1 MTRMTRNILYILF
14 LLLAGTTSLFA
25 QTPDTIRYVKESGTY
40 TNNGRSWANAKSD
53 LQGAINDLYEYLQE
67 NNLTSGSIY
76 VAAGTY
82 KPTETTE
89 AEGGGLQ
96 FTAFKIYPGIHLYGG
111 FPAEITDSD
120 IDPADLADPRGIP
133 FVTTPRNVTLNEGEP
148 NEETVTFTDYKYRP
162 YNTYHSLEEG
172 QPAKLQ
178 PWNFK
183 YQTILSGTH
192 LTEPTF
198 TYDQE
203 RGTFTTLF
211 PGNSYHVVWFA
222 TSGFIPT
229 DDPME
234 AKHALPLSAPASIDG
249 CRITGGYAASKTTT
263 ERLHTAYGAGAY
275 LVENATLSRCIIDH
289 CEATMRGGGAYLD
302 GGGLVDRCFIHTCQ
316 ASGVGIMQG
325 YGGGVCI
332 DYDGAVTRSYIVNN
346 SSRIGGGVS
355 ICHAPN
361 DYPWEKLDSIRLA
374 NGGTAR
380 GEINVYSPHATACII
395 TNNTTTAEGG
405 GIYFYDGG
413 VGNHLTIA
421 RNRCV
426 GQDITY
432 YGRRHGRSGGAYIL
446 NGGQIYNSVL
456 WGNKCEAN
464 NDIQFATY
472 TGGSTEDTVNPETGD
487 VTHDG
492 LNPKFY
498 FSAVEKHDITDW
510 AGTGKRNVMSLE
522 SDNTNPGSIDANYPY
537 FIGSDGK
544 GKMMGYA
551 GAGLNITLPMGTV
564 DPAYDATDPTSVPD
578 PAKTGIPRPIYWKPA
593 AISSMAKKGL
603 QVTDALHLTSDWIR
617 HAHTGTDLFNDI
629 YEPMS
634 TFGALVRRDEQFGVA
649 LGVPNQ
655 EKQIYRE
662 KGYTQI
668 DGVATYNGEVGDNSF
683 LPTQLPDD
691 GTEATLPTIFVDPSR
706 NAGAI
711 GIQIGAS
718 GIGTSWDTP
727 VGNIND
733 AIHYFREHLKRSND
747 GGTTF
752 VYDGKSP
759 VWYDSNGD
767 CWYHIPTAFDGA
779 GNPTAYQDYKHVQIL
794 VKAFERG
801 STITASTA
809 GKDAYLGT
817 ELRTS
822 AIRPTSNMRI
832 YGGYYPTSTGTDTEN
847 RNARSYYSIISGNIT
862 NSGYEN
868 NSAHIVA
875 LINVKNVI
883 IDGIKLVEG
892 NANLNED
899 HSYAPI
905 DPVTGQREHITYG
918 GGIIVNNAS
927 VPAEER
933 IDMTGNILR
942 NARIANCSAPDGAAV
957 YVNSSNKKANGKYC
971 AAELSIINTIIR
983 NNTVGDGTHNVLQPG
998 YGDAG
1003 IITARGGLSKIRL
1016 DHCDI
1021 VNNCG
1026 YAMETL
1032 PYIDKPSS
1040 TDPADEGQIRI
1051 YNSVIYANGR
1061 IDRDNRKNIQQPLSY
1076 RSASGS
1082 EDNIK
1087 GNYVFLDWDAPYPAS
1102 APNYFA
1108 TLCRDMSEQ
1117 YQKWAVR
1124 KVGADQLTIIEE
1136 GVSPRYFDTEEA
1148 ANAFIASQGG
1158 SNWSV
1163 PVLLDYPFFEN
1174 PSKNVGHSTEGDKPM
1189 NGGVISY
1196 MPQNK
1201 NPMVN
1206 AAVNSSRDLWDSD
1219 GYKRDY
1225 GGDPDIGAI
1234 EDRTLPKA
1242 GTVLYVTPNGA
1253 GRRDGSSWGNAIQ
1266 GNAIYALAGGVAGS
1280 DALDAQNGARIT
1292 NTDPAIGTLPGN
1304 GVPTTDN
1311 RYSGGFGRVWVTD
1324 WKTGGSTTTTV
1335 TNTWLTET
1343 NVYDDGGRAGQT
1355 ETLNDGT
1362 IPIVETTIQTT
1373 NAGST
1378 APEFTTAG
1386 YYNDP
1391 NFPYGEISGAS
1402 RSFWRAN
1409 PYHNG
1414 SDWNNAASYDL
1425 AGFITACN
1433 TNGWICN
1440 TRAENYVGGLQYAVE
1455 TAAAYNAPG
1464 STLPRQEGVDSIQV
1478 WVGNGT
1484 YNDYKGFVMRDN
1496 TTVMGGFP
1504 VDAYGTPGLDER
1516 QALMSA
1522 KVNIPKSKQAQDYD
1536 PKDYETILQIS
1547 DVDPKQDNDHLN
1559 TDAVKFWDDDYA
1571 LLDRSDTKTTEY
1583 KDRTLIH
1590 HYKLGTAEGT
1600 EATSDYLTYPNFNV
1614 LTNNKFL
1621 PSSSSSE
1628 GGYQYYTFG
1637 SEVSEMDR
1645 WHLKHPIKDNYVVDI
1660 VGDGN
1665 SVNKQRTIYDPE
1677 TNQILRDGGGNEVK
1691 VKGNWIFLG
1700 NGSLTGAEFWQTM
1713 PNVPK
1718 GKYRLYVD
1726 MAGGYRNKFSSQDST
1741 NIFFKI
1747 VASDGTITPVMLK
1760 TIGSSTHNDNSGNNR
1775 NMAYRYALDFEQR
1788 ATGNVTIKIVVED
1801 GVRNT
1806 KAANATYGTDTG
1818 GDPDSIPQSYADNY
1832 GGSNPNRREFWMS
1845 NLHLYPITDGYEEDM
1860 ASLVDQ
1866 VATRQESETVNE
1878 TSTLYTIKNHRT
1890 TLRKRVLTMPDVCV
1904 PTYGAGSVGDPT
1916 ATNRGKYGDDL
1927 SHTDRVV
1934 KASRTSTTRTKESD
1948 PNYVEYTDVIWD
1960 GFTIRHGFISE
1971 EAMAHGGGAGVN
1983 MYEGAS
1989 LRNCVIINNI
1999 TCCERVKGSGIF
2011 CDGSNS
2017 SIEGCFVL
2025 SNTSTHG
2032 KIASDADQKQVFAG
2046 GMFMYEGTCFNS
2058 LFANN
2063 YSHGSAGGVGFC
2075 VGRFFNNTI
2084 AYNDCAL
2091 EEGGHKNGG
2100 AISIATS
2107 SNPNLFIA
2115 NTIIYGN
2122 TGMAIRERYDAS
2134 ININAVNPFINCYVQ
2149 NEVAFTQ
2156 DIYKKNINNYSTS
2169 GNYGIGNTLLDGVA
2183 PSAANTPFAADL
2195 DDEGNY
2201 TGNAATLNDFRLTP
2215 NNDFCIN
2222 TGTEDFAGSL
2232 KDVLKRKRNWSDA
2245 QVESQFIYR
2254 SVAAVELPI
2263 NDVVYADRI
2272 QDCQIDIGAY
2282 EFDGTQEIKPGYELI
2297 AFDPERP
2304 DDRELCAVYYV
2315 NKAGG
2320 GLATGESY
2328 DNAACERKLQHI
2340 LDAAGRLK
2348 YDLNAGTK
2356 VFSTKFVQVTGTVTA
2371 TYEEIYL
2378 DGGVKKVR
2386 VVTVPDQNLA
2396 DVKHVIVKMAEGTY
2410 YPIRST
2416 NQKMVTGAAEEVLPT
2431 RSLMIPHGVEVMGGY
2446 TYHKNEYPFYETYR
2460 DPLNHKTTFS
2470 GQVLDTKTGNYGRA
2484 YHVVT
2489 FTNDIFDSDNL
2500 LYSKAISASSTLS
2513 GENALATLTDRAVI
2527 DGISIED
2534 GMANG
2539 TDTEEK
2545 GGGAAIVTGF
2555 AHVRNCIL
2563 QDNEATFYGGALYM
2577 EPGALV
2583 SGCVMLNNE
2592 AEYGGAVYVKEPESS
2607 ELSGLTDEARDPIYA
2622 RLYNSTIVRNQASV
2636 RGGGVWYE
2644 TNIRAKGVCL
2654 WWNRSNDMNNVAGVF
2669 DTQKLMTEGNYPF
2682 AYSAVQARR
2691 LPGVN
2696 NIELQAD
2703 AIHGV
2708 RWTTN
2713 SIDDMRWRGDKPTY
2727 ESQEN
2732 KDAYYYIDRLSVLVR
2747 SGMPYQLYQSL
2758 RATYPSLEYRDMA
2771 GVARMKE
2778 LYNYNDVAGTIQY
2791 LKTMTMTPEND
2802 LEAKDNSFLEMGAR
2816 VLNYHASPR
2825 YERPFTRLFVSNPQN
2840 VDTEVASRLL
2850 NSADPLYSQQGSSMA
2865 NPFQKLSDA
2874 FDYIVALRTSD
2885 NMATHG
2891 TTFVD
2896 DDAFNAAKSVGPLY
2910 TRSGTEGAY
2919 TYTEADSWVSGTTYF
2934 RKYKHIFCDT
2944 RFEVFIS
2951 GGTYYPYHNTY
2962 GVEGHAR
2969 SSTFVIPEGVTVVGG
2984 IDPKKFYCQ
2993 DGYNFPYLQPMA
3005 GQDILNYAGDE
3016 HPESGTGVVNYQSN
3030 ARTTICDENGVISGL
3045 SDIELKS
3052 ATASEIWEAR
3062 KFADINGNNVY
3073 EPWEFLHL
3081 TTLSGNTPRG
3091 VETTDNVYHVITCFA
3106 DPKYVGELP
3115 KRYANYDASN
3125 SSRICFSNE
3134 LGAERGGT
3142 EDATSEMHRTII
3154 LTGLNITQGN
3164 ARDYDSEAVSNLQQ
3178 YYRGGGLLVDGS
3190 WTNGDGDSGQTD
3202 PDEKGKRNI
3211 PFYIYASQFQNSNAI
3226 QGGAI
3231 FTNGTMNIFSC
3242 SFVQNFA
3249 QGPTKNSSQSADDI
3263 STAQGVVQYNGGGAI
3278 ATNDV
3283 LRCVNTIF
3291 ANNEAMLGD
3300 GVNMMSSSAPGYDKQ
3315 GFGGA
3320 IWGGLNSEVRLMNCD
3335 IVMNKAVSYPS
3346 VFVNPAQIVTGVED
3360 RFCINTIYWGNKT
3373 TGVTNSSFSSCGITD
3388 INDDVF
3394 SYRSQETK
3402 ERELE
3407 LEAKEADG
3415 TITDAE
3421 RTELTALRK
3430 NQPMFFCAYRPGF
3443 GPTPVTTT
3451 DKVTVP
3457 AVPRLGV
3464 AGGEYDPHEVPFLG
3478 ESDIKYFDIFGGNNN
3493 INITFENEGVNGPNF
3508 VLPSTEPGK
3517 NGYNPSANW
3526 MPSRINNLTDNG
3538 WSYMTLTSKTAT
3550 GDIEYK
3556 QLGADNKNQGGTPP
3570 ETPGTIPDNDIF
3582 GGPFPFYAYQQ
3593 SLYYRLTLMPFGNQ
3607 HYMRYKNS
3615 NMTDAATNEEANMLR
3630 ISSNPLTLEEAKA
3643 YIDLGVYE
3651 YQHRNLRINQSS
3663 EVDVLWVSATENLDK
3678 GNDGYTWETPTSNL
3692 QAAIE
3697 TLLKSRNDHAK
3708 QINII
3713 GGEYKPT
3720 AVLGD
3725 NTDRSLSFTIQTYP
3739 YNSGAFTPLTGKDYG
3754 VRSLKFRG
3762 GYDLE
3767 IPEEAGY
3774 DFKKNKVTLSV
3785 EQRTSITQDQ
3795 LNHVVN
3801 ILDAEQYTTNVTLG
3815 GDVKSMS
3822 RGVAIPITFEGITF
3836 NNTLA
3841 DGIKDETN
3849 YKNPGGAAIYYHQQY
3864 QYDEDNHKKSETD
3877 LLKPPAQSREVTST
3891 DPDTGVENVTWI
3903 WDWDQHWQSS
3913 WTTEYREPKLT
3924 LRNCTFTQNGKAVA
3938 DPASA
3943 VLIDEGGGSSLIVNS
3958 VFDRNAGDPIK
3969 AVNTTVLN
3977 CTSGLNGGHIKL
3989 TETTENNVAYHSALY
4004 NNAIW
4009 RDDQNNSTPITEST
4023 PGTQFEVP
4031 TTVYNTSTSTPS
4043 ERMSHNAITGFSHTE
4058 DTQKNYGLSDTN
4070 RDLFLGPNFE
4080 DPENGNFSIKPG
4092 KKLMN
4097 QGVNQT
4103 YARFVWPQPEYA
4115 AATEYEQLMQN
4126 LHPDQSQLI
4135 TRSTT
4140 IRVGNDEKVVTYRIR
4155 KATDDHDAGF
4165 NDRLKNA
4172 LIDRGA
4178 FECTSSGQRVIYVDP
4193 NKTSGTETGRT
4204 WEEAYGNGNLQMAID
4219 AATIFASNGTE
4230 KAYVFVR
4237 GQRNSDTEDV
4247 VTFRDGVD
4255 VYGSIQPSAL
4265 LQAVP
4270 KDPTAEELEY
4280 TESEL
4285 AAFVNRVKAERRS
4298 VAARNVTDNMNYTT
4312 RIKGIASVD
4321 GSYSQG
4327 AVIDGF
4333 IITNEATDAAPAT
4346 TPAVDITVPKVAVR
4360 NSIIT
4365 GNVMGSGQ
4373 PVVNLLG
4380 GSGTDQKSLLYN
4392 TLLYGNKAGT
4402 IVNVGTNGY
4411 VLNCTVVA
4419 DHTGETPIG
4428 GSGASTN
4435 VSNTIAVNESGGMH
4449 PSFAPYRRPNANAY
4463 SLISYLTDHK
4473 PYWYQLHEQS
4483 WDINAGTD
4491 DMATSAVN
4499 GNNTIAKMFPEVVDF
4514 SHDRDLLGNPRRLGG
4529 QVDNGCFETW
4539 RIDDGDAVYA
4549 TNVTN
4554 AKAAS
4559 DLNKYVAEIE
4569 STDPTFDD
4577 TRMLARN
4584 EYWTDNYGGHVYPHT
4599 GSVVYIGE
4607 GSVLSV
4613 DQAETTHTAPLTHPH
4628 AGGTSL
4634 FTSTNPV
4641 RPGYLLVQEGG
4652 SLHGNGNFVQAEYVA
4667 TEHSFTAGEKQ
4678 RLMAFPHD
4686 VRLEATISTSYDS
4699 GTNTLTQTDKS
4710 GTFTPYLYDADARAA
4725 WNYDFRADNSSLW
4738 KDDISPIQTANG
4750 VTQSQNPQVLRTEGW
4765 LLDFGTAGIDANAT
4779 YRFTGF
4785 GIPRSEGATDPY
4797 DPYAY
4802 SEGGHDAKTVT
4813 LTQHDNHPNDGT
4825 AHFTKLENMGWNL
4838 KGSPWLV
4845 SSYAT
4850 GGTNPD
4856 YNMHVPHVFYRSL
4869 GNNYAQNTADAT
4881 YGQFYTEQS
4890 WDGSATLSPGD
4901 GFFTQ
4906 TAAIGESEAVK
4917 FKVPYYGNETKA
4929 PVKEM
4934 LTVCLFN
4941 EDGQGDLVAVEAPE
4955 SADAAASGPLSAPA
4969 MPYQINSDG
4978 IKWMALS
4985 PTVPQL
4991 WLENAGG
4998 TPFSLAAHAPR
5009 EVPIPVGIRAD
5020 GDSELTF
5027 SLRSNQ
5033 GADDFQ
5039 AVWLIDQEAQRVVN
5053 LKEDSY
5059 RFRALGSQVAPGAT
5073 RFFLQLDGQRPAMP
5087 GSTPQQYSVYVRNR
5101 VLHVT
5106 GTNPGDNIRVYRPDG
5121 ALLVTGTADGNH
5133 WQTPL
5138 HIPGVYVVSI
5148 EAEVHKVMAK

>member
-1 MTRMTRNILYILF
+1 MRINRLFRITLYTLF
-14 LLLAGTTSLFA
+14 LLSAGTVSLFA
-25 QTPDTIRYVKESGTY
+25 QATDTIRYVKMSGTY

-67 NNLTSGSIY
+67 NHLSSGSIY

-111 FPAEITDSD
+111 FAADESD
-120 IDPADLADPRGIP
+120 D
-133 FVTTPRNVTLNEGEP
+133 NS
-148 NEETVTFTDYKYRP
+148 RP
-162 YNTYHSLEEG
+162 YNADGSVNETYRPLIHTMESLESG
-172 QPAKLQ
+172 QEAKAQ
-178 PWNFK
+178 PWNFQ
-183 YQTILSGTH
+183 YQTVLSGTH
-192 LTEPTF
+192 YTEPTF
-198 TYDQE
+198 TYDQK
-203 RGTFTTLF
+203 RGTFSTLF
-211 PGNSYHVVWFA
+211 TGNSYHVVWFA
-222 TSGFIPT
+222 TSGFIT
-229 DDPME
+229 TNDPLE
-234 AKHALPLSAPASIDG
+234 AMHALPLSAPASVDG

-275 LVENATLSRCIIDH
+275 LVANATLSRCIIDH

-302 GGGLVDRCFIHTCQ
+302 GGGLVDRCYINTCQ
-316 ASGVGIMQG
+316 SSGVGIMQG

-361 DYPWEKLDSIRLA
+361 DYPWQELDTWRTA

-395 TNNTTTAEGG
+395 SNNTTTAEGG

-413 VGNHLTIA
+413 VGNHLTITH
-421 RNRCV
+421 NRCV

-464 NDIQFATY
+464 NDIQYATY
-472 TGGSTEDTVNPETGD
+472 NGGSTEGTVDPVTGD

-510 AGTGKRNVMSLE
+510 AGTGKRNVLSLE
-522 SDNTNPGSIDANYPY
+522 SANTNPGGIDANYPY

-551 GAGLNITLPMGTV
+551 GAGLNIDLPMGTV
-564 DPAYDATDPTSVPD
+564 DPDYDATDPTSVPD

-629 YEPMS
+629 YEPLS
-634 TFGALVRRDEQFGVA
+634 TFGALARREEQFGVA
-649 LGVPNQ
+649 FVANQ
-655 EKQIYRE
+655 EKQIYRDND
-662 KGYTQI
+662 YTQAKI
-668 DGVATYNGEVGDNSF
+668 DTYNGEVGGSSF
-683 LPTQLPDD
+683 LPVQLPDD
-691 GTEATLPTIFVDPSR
+691 GTEAVLPTIFVDPSR

-711 GIQIGAS
+711 GIQIGEK
-718 GIGTSWDTP
+718 GIGESWDKP

-752 VYDGKSP
+752 VYDGVSP

-767 CWYHIPTAFDGA
+767 CCYHIPTTFDGE

-801 STITASTA
+801 SSVTVSTA

-832 YGGYYPTSTGTDTEN
+832 YGGYFPTSVHTETEN

-875 LINVKNVI
+875 LINVRNVI

-905 DPVTGQREHITYG
+905 DPVTGQRELITYG

-942 NARIANCSAPDGAAV
+942 NGRIANCSAPDGAAV
-957 YVNSSNKKANGKYC
+957 YVNSSNKKANGDYC
-971 AAELSIINTIIR
+971 AAELSIRNTIIR

-1003 IITARGGLSKIRL
+1003 IITARGGLAKIRL

-1032 PYIDKPSS
+1032 RYSDKTGS

-1076 RSASGS
+1076 RSATGSATNISG
-1082 EDNIK
+1082 D
-1087 GNYVFLDWDAPYPAS
+1087 YLFLDWDAPHPAS
-1102 APNYFA
+1102 APNYVA

-1124 KVGADQLTIIEE
+1124 KVGDNQLTIVEE
-1136 GVSPRYFDTEEA
+1136 GVSPRYFDTEDA

-1158 SNWSV
+1158 SNWST

-1234 EDRTLPKA
+1234 EDRTLPEA

-1266 GNAIYALAGGVAGS
+1266 GNAIYALAGGAAGS

-1311 RYSGGFGRVWVTD
+1311 RYSGGFGRVWLTD

-1335 TNTWLTET
+1335 TKTWLTEK
-1343 NVYDDGGRAGQT
+1343 NVYDDGARQGEEEILHDGSTPT
-1355 ETLNDGT
+1355 EETN
-1362 IPIVETTIQTT
+1362 IVTN
-1373 NAGST
+1373 NAGNP
-1378 APEFTTAG
+1378 APGFTTAG

-1391 NFPYGEISGAS
+1391 SFPYGETSGAS

-1414 SDWNNAASYDL
+1414 SDWNNAANYDL
-1425 AGFITACN
+1425 AGFIAACN

-1455 TAAAYNAPG
+1455 QAAIHNA
-1464 STLPRQEGVDSIQV
+1464 SAASSDDYVQV

-1484 YNDYKGFVMRDN
+1484 YNDYKGFVMRDK

-1522 KVNIPKSKQAQDYD
+1522 KVNIPKSKQAKDFD
-1536 PKDYETILQIS
+1536 PEDYETILQIS

-1559 TDAVKFWDDDYA
+1559 TDAVKFWDDDYS
-1571 LLDRSDTKTTEY
+1571 LLERSDTKTTEY
-1583 KDRTLIH
+1583 KDRTIIH
-1590 HYKLGTAEGT
+1590 HYKWGTAEGT
-1600 EATSDYLTYPNFNV
+1600 EVTSRYLTYPNFNSV
-1614 LTNNKFL
+1614 SFAPT
-1621 PSSSSSE
+1621 PSDE
-1628 GGYQYYTFG
+1628 GGYRNYTFG
-1637 SEVSEMDR
+1637 AAVQGKDI
-1645 WHLKHPIKDNYVVDI
+1645 WHLRHPIKENYI
-1660 VGDGN
+1660 VNIEN
-1665 SVNKQRTIYDPE
+1665 SNNNKNKSRAIYDPVKNE
-1677 TNQILRDGGGNEVK
+1677 RLKDGGGNNLSYV
-1691 VKGNWIFLG
+1691 GNWIFLG
-1700 NGSLTGAEFWQTM
+1700 NGSMTGTEFWQTM
-1713 PNVPK
+1713 PNVPA

-1726 MAGGYRNKFSSQDST
+1726 MAGGYRNKFSSTDPT

-1747 VASDGTITPVMLK
+1747 IDDDGTTDLITPVMLK
-1760 TIGSSTHNDNSGNNR
+1760 TIGSSTNKDDASTNR
-1775 NMAYRYALDFEQR
+1775 NMAYRYALDFTQL
-1788 ATGNVTIKIVVED
+1788 ADGDITIKIVVED

-1806 KAANATYGTDTG
+1806 TANGASNPTPTG
-1818 GDPDSIPQSYADNY
+1818 GDPDPIPSSYTTNY
-1832 GGSNPNRREFWMS
+1832 GANNPNRREFWMS
-1845 NLHLYPITDGYEEDM
+1845 NLHLFLITDGYEEDM
-1860 ASLVDQ
+1860 SSLIDQ
-1866 VATRQESETVNE
+1866 VEPRQASETINE
-1878 TSTLYTIKNHRT
+1878 TGTLYTSQAHRV

-1904 PTYGAGSVGDPT
+1904 PTYGGGSVGDPT
-1916 ATNRGKYGDDL
+1916 TTNRGKFSDNL
-1927 SHTDRVV
+1927 SHTDRV
-1934 KASRTSTTRTKESD
+1934 KKDSRTSTTLTKQED
-1948 PNYVEYTDVIWD
+1948 PHYVEYNDVIWD

-1983 MYEGAS
+1983 MYEGAH
-1989 LRNCVIINNI
+1989 LRNCVIVNNMSY
-1999 TCCERVKGSGIF
+1999 CERVKGGGIF

-2025 SNTSTHG
+2025 SNTSTHA
-2032 KIASDADQKQVFAG
+2032 KIASDVDQKQVFAG

-2122 TGMAIRERYDAS
+2122 TGMAIRERYDANIS
-2134 ININAVNPFINCYVQ
+2134 INAVNPFINCYVQ

-2201 TGNAATLNDFRLTP
+2201 TGNAGTMNDFRLTLD
-2215 NNDFCIN
+2215 NDFCIN
-2222 TGTEDFAGSL
+2222 TGTEDFTGSL
-2232 KDVLKRKRNWSDA
+2232 KDVLKKKRNWNDA
-2245 QVESQFIYR
+2245 QVESQFIYQN
-2254 SVAAVELPI
+2254 VAAVQLPI

-2315 NKAGG
+2315 NEGGG

-2348 YDLNAGTK
+2348 KDLTTIKAGTTLTSANRY
-2356 VFSTKFVQVTGTVTA
+2356 STQNVNLTNPVTA

-2378 DGGVKKVR
+2378 NGGVKTVR
-2386 VVTVPDQNLA
+2386 VVSVPDNALT
-2396 DVKHVIVKMAEGTY
+2396 DVKHVIVKLAEGIY

-2446 TYHKNEYPFYETYR
+2446 TYEAEHPFYETYR

-2470 GQVLDTKTGNYGRA
+2470 GQVEDVRTGNYGRA

-2489 FTNDIFDSDNL
+2489 FTNNIFDTDNL
-2500 LYSKAISASSTLS
+2500 VYDHNDLDGT
-2513 GENALATLTDRAVI
+2513 NALAALTDRAVI

-2539 TDTEEK
+2539 TDESEK
-2545 GGGAAIVTGF
+2545 GGGAAIVTEF

-2563 QDNEATFYGGALYM
+2563 QDNEATFYGGALYL
-2577 EPGALV
+2577 EPAALV

-2592 AEYGGAVYVKEPESS
+2592 AEYGGAVYVKEPDAAD
-2607 ELSGLTDEARDPIYA
+2607 LAGLTDAERDLRYA
-2622 RLYNSTIVRNQASV
+2622 RIYNSTIVRNHASV

-2644 TNIRAKGVCL
+2644 TNIRAKGICL

-2669 DTQKLMTEGNYPF
+2669 DTQKLLTEGNYPF
-2682 AYSAVQARR
+2682 AYSAVQDRR

-2703 AIHGV
+2703 AVHGV

-2747 SGMPYQLYQSL
+2747 SGMPYQLYHSL
-2758 RATYPSLEYRDMA
+2758 RNTYPSLEYRDMA
-2771 GVARMKE
+2771 GVARMRE

-2791 LKTMTMTPEND
+2791 LKTMTMTPERD

-2825 YERPFTRLFVSNPQN
+2825 YKRPFTRLFVSNPQN

-2850 NSADPLYSQQGSSMA
+2850 NCADPLYSQQGSSMA

-2891 TTFVD
+2891 TKFVD
-2896 DDAFNAAKSVGPLY
+2896 SNAFAAAQSVGPLY

-2919 TYTEADSWVSGTTYF
+2919 TYTEADSWASGTTYF
-2934 RKYKHIFCDT
+2934 RKYKDIYCDT

-2984 IDPKKFYCQ
+2984 LDPKDFYCQ

-3005 GQDILNYAGDE
+3005 GDDILDLAGSE
-3016 HPESGTGVVNYQSN
+3016 HPELYHPSQANPIRDYRSN
-3030 ARTTICDENGVISGL
+3030 ARTTFIDETNTPIAGL
-3045 SDIELKS
+3045 DDIELIAAKP
-3052 ATASEIWEAR
+3052 AEIWEKR

-3091 VETTDNVYHVITCFA
+3091 TETLDNVYHVITCFA

-3115 KRYANYDASN
+3115 RRYAEYTEDAADY
-3125 SSRICFSNE
+3125 SSTSETGGQVRFRNQ
-3134 LGAERGGT
+3134 LNAERVGT

-3164 ARDYDSEAVSNLQQ
+3164 ARDYDSDAVSNVKQ
-3178 YYRGGGLLVDGS
+3178 YYRGGGIMVDGS
-3190 WTNGDGDSGQTD
+3190 WTNGDGDSGEID

-3211 PFYIYASQFQNSNAI
+3211 PFYITASQFLNNNAI

-3249 QGPTKNSSQSADDI
+3249 QGPTKHPTQSAGDI
-3263 STAQGVVQYNGGGAI
+3263 SAAQRVVQYNGGGAI

-3300 GVNMMSSSAPGYDKQ
+3300 GVDKMPSTLPGYDKQ

-3346 VFVNPAQIVTGVED
+3346 VFVNPAQVVTGVED

-3373 TGVTNSSFSSCGITD
+3373 TGVTNSAFSGCGITD

-3394 SYRSQETK
+3394 SYRSQANK
-3402 ERELE
+3402 EIELA
-3407 LEAKEADG
+3407 LEAKEAAG
-3415 TITDAE
+3415 TLTTDE
-3421 RTELTALRK
+3421 RDELALFRES
-3430 NQPMFFCAYRPGF
+3430 QPMFFCAYRPGF

-3478 ESDIKYFDIFGGNNN
+3478 ESDINYFDIFGGNNN

-3517 NGYNPSANW
+3517 DGYNPSANW
-3526 MPSRINNLTDNG
+3526 MPARINNLTDNG
-3538 WSYMTLTSKTAT
+3538 WSYLTLTSKTAT

-3556 QLGADNKNQGGTPP
+3556 KLGADEFNQGGIPP
-3570 ETPGTIPDNDIF
+3570 ETPGTLPDNNVF

-3593 SLYYRLTLMPFGNQ
+3593 SLYYKLTLMPFGNQ

-3630 ISSNPLTLEEAKA
+3630 ISSNPLTFEEAKA

-3663 EVDVLWVSATENLDK
+3663 EVDVLWVSAIENLDK

-3725 NTDRSLSFTIQTYP
+3725 NLDRSLSFTIQTRP
-3739 YNSGAFTPLTGKDYG
+3739 YNNGAFTPHTDEDFG
-3754 VRSLKFRG
+3754 VRSLTLRG

-3785 EQRTSITQDQ
+3785 EQRTSITPDQ

-3801 ILDAEQYTTNVTLG
+3801 ILDAEQYTTTVTPAG
-3815 GDVKSMS
+3815 IIYNTS

-3841 DGIKDETN
+3841 DGIKDEAN

-3864 QYDEDNHKKSETD
+3864 QYDEQNGSKSTTD
-3877 LLKPPAQSREVTST
+3877 LLKPPAQCHEVTTTTT
-3891 DPDTGVENVTWI
+3891 DPDTGAEIENVTWV
-3903 WDWDQHWQSS
+3903 WDWDNQWDSA
-3913 WTTEYREPKLT
+3913 WTSTTQEPKLT
-3924 LRNCTFTQNGKAVA
+3924 LRNCTFTQNGQDVTN
-3938 DPASA
+3938 PTSA
-3943 VLIDEGGGSSLIVNS
+3943 VLIEGGGGSSLVVNS
-3958 VFDRNAGDPIK
+3958 VFDRNAGDPID

-3989 TETTENNVAYHSALY
+3989 TEETEYGVEYHSALY

-4009 RDDQNNSTPITEST
+4009 RDDQNSGTPITENT

-4031 TTVYNTSTSTPS
+4031 ATAYNTSTSTPTES
-4043 ERMSHNAITGFSHTE
+4043 MSHNAITGFSHTE
-4058 DTQKNYGLSDTN
+4058 DAQKNYGLSDTN

-4080 DPENGNFSIKPG
+4080 DPENGDFSLKPG

-4097 QGVNQT
+4097 QGVNST

-4115 AATEYEQLMQN
+4115 LATEYEQLMQN
-4126 LHPDQSQLI
+4126 KHPDQSQLI

-4165 NDRLKNA
+4165 NDRLKNGI
-4172 LIDRGA
+4172 IDRGA
-4178 FECTSSGQRVIYVDP
+4178 YECTSSGQRVIYVDP

-4204 WEEAYGNGNLQMAID
+4204 WEEAYSHGHLQMAID
-4219 AATIFASNGTE
+4219 AATIYSSNGTGQ
-4230 KAYVFVR
+4230 AYVFVR
-4237 GQRNSDTEDV
+4237 GQRNSDTEDI

-4255 VYGSIQPSAL
+4255 VYGSIQPSSL
-4265 LQAVP
+4265 IQAVP
-4270 KDPTAEELEY
+4270 TNPNADADDELVY
-4280 TESEL
+4280 TDSEL
-4285 AAFVNRVKAERRS
+4285 AAFVNRVQAERRS

-4321 GSYSQG
+4321 GSYNQG

-4346 TPAVDITVPKVAVR
+4346 SPAVNITVPKVAVR

-4365 GNVMGSGQ
+4365 DNIMANGQ
-4373 PVVNLLG
+4373 PVVNLAG
-4380 GSGTDQKSLLYN
+4380 GSGSDKNSLLYN

-4402 IVNVGTNGY
+4402 LVDVGTNGY

-4419 DHTGETPIG
+4419 DNAGETPIG
-4428 GSGASTN
+4428 GSGATTN
-4435 VSNTIAVNESGGMH
+4435 VSNTIAVNESAGRH

-4463 SLISYLTDHK
+4463 SLVSYLTDHK

-4483 WDINAGTD
+4483 ADINAGTD
-4491 DMATSAVN
+4491 NMATSAVN
-4499 GNNTIAKMFPEVVDF
+4499 GGNAIAIKFPDVVDF

-4529 QVDNGCFETW
+4529 RVDNGCFETW
-4539 RIDDGDAVYA
+4539 RIDDGKAVYA

-4554 AKAAS
+4554 AKATT
-4559 DLNKYVAEIE
+4559 DLNKYV
-4569 STDPTFDD
+4569 TDLDSSDPAYASTFDD
-4577 TRMLARN
+4577 ARMVAKG
-4584 EYWTDNYGGHVYPHT
+4584 EYWTDNYGGHLYPHT
-4599 GSVVYIGE
+4599 GSVVYIGK

-4613 DQAETTHTAPLTHPH
+4613 DQAETTHAAPLTHPH
-4628 AGGTSL
+4628 AGGTLL
-4634 FTSTNPV
+4634 FTNENPI
-4641 RPGYLLVQEGG
+4641 RPGYLLVKEGG
-4652 SLHGNGNFVQAEYVA
+4652 SLYGNGNYIQSEYVA
-4667 TEHSFTAGEKQ
+4667 TERAFTSGEQ
-4678 RLMAFPHD
+4678 YRLMAFPHD
-4686 VRLEATISTSYDS
+4686 VRLEATISTSYNS
-4699 GTNTLTQTDKS
+4699 STNTLTQTNQS
-4710 GTFTPYLYDADARAA
+4710 ASFTPYLYDADGRAA

-4738 KDDISPIQTANG
+4738 KVDISPIHTSNG
-4750 VTQSQNPQVLRTEGW
+4750 LQQRTYPQVLRTEGW
-4765 LLDFGTAGIDANAT
+4765 LLDFVGTGGI
-4779 YRFTGF
+4779 YRFTGW
-4785 GIPRSEGATDPY
+4785 GITRSEDSTDPY

-4802 SEGGHDAKTVT
+4802 TEGGSTAKTVT

-4825 AHFTKLENMGWNL
+4825 AHFTKAENMGWNL

-4845 SSYAT
+4845 SDYAT
-4850 GGTNPD
+4850 GGTNSD
-4856 YNMHVPHVFYRSL
+4856 FSMNIPHVFYRSL
-4869 GNNYAQNTADAT
+4869 DNTYTNYTADAT
-4881 YGQFYTEQS
+4881 YGQFYTMQS

-4906 TAAIGESEAVK
+4906 TAAIGSSEALK
-4917 FKVPYYGNETKA
+4917 FKVPFYGRDTETPSKRL
-4929 PVKEM
+4929 
-4934 LTVCLFN
+4934 LTVCLSD
-4941 EDGQGDLVAVEAPE
+4941 EDGYGDQVAIDAPE
-4955 SADAAASGPLSAPA
+4955 AAASSLGTLD
-4969 MPYQINSDG
+4969 MPYRINSDG
-4978 IKWMALS
+4978 IKWLAFD
-4985 PTVPQL
+4985 PAVPQL
-4991 WLENAGG
+4991 WLENADG

-5009 EVPIPVGIRAD
+5009 AVPIPVGIRAEE
-5020 GDSELTF
+5020 DSKLTF
-5027 SLRSNQ
+5027 SLSDDQ
-5033 GADDFQ
+5033 GTDNFQ
-5039 AVWLIDQEAQRVVN
+5039 AVWLIDQEAQQVVN

-5059 RFRALGSQVAPGAT
+5059 CFRSSGSQAGQGVA
-5073 RFFLQLDGQRPAMP
+5073 RFYLQLDGQRPAMLKN
-5087 GSTPQQYSVYVRNR
+5087 TPQYSVYVQRR
-5101 VLHVT
+5101 MLHVN
-5106 GTNPGDNIRVYRPDG
+5106 GTNTGDNIRIYRPDG
-5121 ALLVTGTADGNH
+5121 VLLLTATADSNH
-5133 WQTPL
+5133 WQTLLPK
-5138 HIPGVYVVSI
+5138 PGIYVVCVEE
-5148 EAEVHKVMAK
+5148 EAHKVMAR

>member
-1 MTRMTRNILYILF
+1 MRINRLFRITLYTLF
-14 LLLAGTTSLFA
+14 LLSAGTVSLFA
-25 QTPDTIRYVKESGTY
+25 QATDTIRYVKMSGTY

-67 NNLTSGSIY
+67 NHLSSGSIY

-111 FPAEITDSD
+111 FA
-120 IDPADLADPRGIP
+120 ADESRDDAKPYNADGS
-133 FVTTPRNVTLNEGEP
+133 VD
-148 NEETVTFTDYKYRP
+148 ETYRP
-162 YNTYHSLEEG
+162 LNHSLPSLESG
-172 QPAKLQ
+172 QEAKPQ
-178 PWNFK
+178 PWNFQH
-183 YQTILSGTH
+183 QTILSGTH
-192 LTEPTF
+192 YTEPTF
-198 TYDQE
+198 TFDKE

-222 TSGFIPT
+222 TSGFITT

-234 AKHALPLSAPASIDG
+234 AMHALPLSMPSSVDG

-289 CEATMRGGGAYLD
+289 CEATMRGGGVYLD
-302 GGGLVDRCFIHTCQ
+302 GGGLVDMCFIHTCQ

-346 SSRIGGGVS
+346 SSRIGGGIS

-361 DYPWEKLDSIRLA
+361 DYPWQNLDAWRVA

-413 VGNHLTIA
+413 VGNHLTITQ
-421 RNRCV
+421 NNCV

-432 YGRRHGRSGGAYIL
+432 YGRRHGRSGGVYIL

-464 NDIQFATY
+464 NDIQYATY
-472 TGGSTEDTVNPETGD
+472 TGGSTEDSVDPVTGD

-510 AGTGKRNVMSLE
+510 AGTAKRSVMSLE
-522 SDNTNPGSIDANYPY
+522 SSNTNTSGIDANYPY
-537 FIGSDGK
+537 FIGSDGH

-551 GAGLNITLPMGTV
+551 GAGLNLSLPMGTV
-564 DPAYDATDPTSVPD
+564 DPNYNPSDPTSVPSPD
-578 PAKTGIPRPIYWKPA
+578 ATGIPRPIYWKPA

-603 QVTDALHLTSDWIR
+603 QVTDALHLTSQWIR
-617 HAHTGTDLFNDI
+617 HAHTGTDLFNDK

-634 TFGALVRRDEQFGVA
+634 TFGALVRRDEQFGFVLVA
-649 LGVPNQ
+649 NQ
-655 EKQIYRE
+655 EKTIYADN
-662 KGYTQI
+662 GYTQGKI
-668 DGVATYNGEVGDNSF
+668 DTYNSTVDPVEGSTF

-691 GTEATLPTIFVDPSR
+691 GTEDMLPTIFVDPSR

-711 GIQIGAS
+711 GIQIGDT
-718 GIGTSWDTP
+718 GIGESWEKP
-727 VGNIND
+727 VSNIND
-733 AIHYFREHLKRSND
+733 AIHYFRQHLKKD
-747 GGTTF
+747 GSGKI
-752 VYDGKSP
+752 VYDA
-759 VWYDSNGD
+759 NGD
-767 CWYHIPTAFDGA
+767 VRYVFNGDE
-779 GNPTAYQDYKHVQIL
+779 YKHVQIL
-794 VKAFERG
+794 VKAFERSSG
-801 STITASTA
+801 ITVNTA
-809 GKDAYLGT
+809 GMDAYLGT

-832 YGGYYPTSTGTDTEN
+832 YGGYFPESAGTETSQ

-875 LINVKNVI
+875 LINVRNVI
-883 IDGIKLVEG
+883 IDGLKLVEG
-892 NANLNED
+892 NANLNEE

-905 DPVTGQREHITYG
+905 DPVTGQRELITYG

-957 YVNSSNKKANGKYC
+957 YVNSSNKKANGDYC
-971 AAELSIINTIIR
+971 AAELSILNTIIR
-983 NNTVGDGTHNVLQPG
+983 NNSVGDGTHDVLQPG

-1003 IITARGGLSKIRL
+1003 IITARGGLAKIRI

-1032 PYIDKPSS
+1032 RYSDKPSS
-1040 TDPADEGQIRI
+1040 TNPTDEGQIRI
-1051 YNSVIYANGR
+1051 YNSVIYANGKF
-1061 IDRDNRKNIQQPLSY
+1061 DRDNRKNIQQPLSY
-1076 RSASGS
+1076 RSATNSASNISG
-1082 EDNIK
+1082 D
-1087 GNYVFLDWDAPYPAS
+1087 YLFLDWDAPKLS
-1102 APNYFA
+1102 FSSSSHCFA

-1117 YQKWAVR
+1117 YQKYAVR
-1124 KVGADQLTIIEE
+1124 KAGADQLTIIED
-1136 GVSPRYFDTEEA
+1136 GKSPRYFATEAE

-1158 SNWSV
+1158 SDWV
-1163 PVLLDYPFFEN
+1163 APVFLDYPFFEN

-1189 NGGVISY
+1189 NGGVVSY

-1206 AAVNSSRDLWDSD
+1206 AAVDSSRDLWDSD
-1219 GYKRDY
+1219 NYKRTY

-1234 EDRTLPKA
+1234 EDRTLPEE

-1253 GRRDGSSWGNAIQ
+1253 GRRDGSSWGNAIA
-1266 GNAIYALAGGVAGS
+1266 GNTIYALSGAAAGT
-1280 DALDAQNGARIT
+1280 DALDTTNGTTRIINTT
-1292 NTDPAIGTLPGN
+1292 NDGTAVTGSNNDNGVLTTDP
-1304 GVPTTDN
+1304 
-1311 RYSGGFGRVWVTD
+1311 RYCGGFATSKFTSL
-1324 WKTGGSTTTTV
+1324 KTGGNATTTTSTV
-1335 TNTWLTET
+1335 YTTEINEYYKNGIKQDAETEILQDHVMTSETNTTTVGATET
-1343 NVYDDGGRAGQT
+1343 TGVQ
-1355 ETLNDGT
+1355 
-1362 IPIVETTIQTT
+1362 Q
-1373 NAGST
+1373 
-1378 APEFTTAG
+1378 
-1386 YYNDP
+1386 DP
-1391 NFPYGEISGAS
+1391 RFPYGEISGQS
-1402 RSFWRAN
+1402 RTFWRAN
-1409 PYHNG
+1409 PYTGNYG
-1414 SDWNNAASYDL
+1414 MTDSLTFMNAVR
-1425 AGFITACN
+1425 N
-1433 TNGWICN
+1433 NGWICN
-1440 TRAENYVGGLQYAVE
+1440 ERLENYVSGLQYAVE
-1455 TAAAYNAPG
+1455 KASAYN
-1464 STLPRQEGVDSIQV
+1464 TLDPSDPARIDGVESVQV
-1478 WVGNGT
+1478 WVGNGKYT
-1484 YNDYKGFVMRDN
+1484 DYKGFIMRDK

-1504 VDAYGTPGLDER
+1504 VDAYETPGEDER

-1522 KVNIPKSKQAQDYD
+1522 LVNIPKAKHAKDFL
-1536 PKDYETILQIS
+1536 PEDYETILQIS
-1547 DVDPKQDNDHLN
+1547 DVNPEGDGHQFNES
-1559 TDAVKFWDDDYA
+1559 AVNAWDDD
-1571 LLDRSDTKTTEY
+1571 LELIMPNSTTITTNTVN
-1583 KDRTLIH
+1583 RTIVH
-1590 HYKLGTAEGT
+1590 RYDWIENAYNNVTSTYYQHSSFYDNQITSETTNDNGTADTSDDLHTLTFGT
-1600 EATSDYLTYPNFNV
+1600 ATSDKDCWHLTYTGNASTSGSNGV
-1614 LTNNKFL
+1614 IGRYEQDQMSGKNNYNNNIYENGSVVGQTTKNRPFL
-1621 PSSSSSE
+1621 
-1628 GGYQYYTFG
+1628 
-1637 SEVSEMDR
+1637 R
-1645 WHLKHPIKDNYVVDI
+1645 
-1660 VGDGN
+1660 
-1665 SVNKQRTIYDPE
+1665 
-1677 TNQILRDGGGNEVK
+1677 
-1691 VKGNWIFLG
+1691 
-1700 NGSLTGAEFWQTM
+1700 NGSLTGVQLWQDM
-1713 PNVPK
+1713 KNVP
-1718 GKYRLYVD
+1718 
-1726 MAGGYRNKFSSQDST
+1726 AGDY
-1741 NIFFKI
+1741 
-1747 VASDGTITPVMLK
+1747 
-1760 TIGSSTHNDNSGNNR
+1760 
-1775 NMAYRYALDFEQR
+1775 
-1788 ATGNVTIKIVVED
+1788 KIVVDLTAYYRKGTAVKANLED
-1801 GVRNT
+1801 TRVTFIVTNSEG
-1806 KAANATYGTDTG
+1806 ANVVERLINGYHKKGTSLNQDLARAELSRYTFEFNQPFDG
-1818 GDPDSIPQSYADNY
+1818 TLGIKISVGEMNPSYDVDN
-1832 GGSNPNRREFWMS
+1832 RELSLENFK
-1845 NLHLYPITDGYEEDM
+1845 LYQKEPGYALTND
-1860 ASLVDQ
+1860 
-1866 VATRQESETVNE
+1866 SETDEDIASETTHPESTPVVNV
-1878 TSTLYTIKNHRT
+1878 TKHRPA
-1890 TLRKRVLTMPDVCV
+1890 LRKRVLTMPDVCV
-1904 PTYGAGSVGDPT
+1904 PTYGGGGIGDPEIHG
-1916 ATNRGKYGDDL
+1916 NSFGDRVP
-1927 SHTDRVV
+1927 HTDRVSDAV
-1934 KASRTSTTRTKESD
+1934 KDQRTASPYNKYED
-1948 PNYVEYTDVIWD
+1948 PNYVGYTNVFWD
-1960 GFTIRHGFISE
+1960 GFTIRHGFLFDES
-1971 EAMAHGGGAGVN
+1971 MCHGGGAGVN
-1983 MYEGAS
+1983 MYEGTH
-1989 LRNCVIINNI
+1989 LKNCVVINNYAAAQ
-1999 TCCERVKGSGIF
+1999 RMKGGGLF
-2011 CDGSNS
+2011 CDGATST
-2017 SIEGCFVL
+2017 IESCFVL
-2025 SNTSTHG
+2025 NNTAMRGSTNNTNEY
-2032 KIASDADQKQVFAG
+2032 KQVFSG
-2046 GMFMYEGTCFNS
+2046 GMFLYEGTCFNS
-2058 LFANN
+2058 LFAKN
-2063 YSHGSAGGVGFC
+2063 YSFGSAGGVGFC

-2084 AYNDCAL
+2084 AYNDCDL
-2091 EEGGHKNGG
+2091 VEGGHKNGG

-2122 TGMAIRERYDAS
+2122 TGMAIRERYDQN
-2134 ININAVNPFINCYVQ
+2134 ININDVNPFINCYVQ
-2149 NEVAFTQ
+2149 TAVAFTQ
-2156 DIYKKNINNYSTS
+2156 NIYKKNINNYSTS

-2195 DDEGNY
+2195 EGGVY
-2201 TGNAATLNDFRLTP
+2201 NASNPGAKVNNDFRLTLS
-2215 NNDFCIN
+2215 NNYCIN
-2222 TGTEDFAGSL
+2222 QGTEDFTGSL
-2232 KDVLKRKRNWSDA
+2232 KTVLKKKRNWNDA
-2245 QVESQFIYR
+2245 QVESQFIYQ
-2254 SVAAVELPI
+2254 SVSAVQLPS

-2282 EFDGTQEIKPGYELI
+2282 EYDGTQEIKPGFELI
-2297 AFDPERP
+2297 AFDPEAP
-2304 DDRELCAVYYV
+2304 DNRELCAVYYV
-2315 NKAGG
+2315 DSGG
-2320 GLATGESY
+2320 NGLATGQSPA
-2328 DNAACERKLQHI
+2328 DAACQKKLQHI
-2340 LDAAGRLK
+2340 LDAAGLLK
-2348 YDLNAGTK
+2348 MDLTAIKAGTFNTNK
-2356 VFSTKFVQVTGTVTA
+2356 RYSTQNVNLTSNVSA

-2378 DGGVKKVR
+2378 DGGTKKVR
-2386 VVTVPDQNLA
+2386 QVTVNDNDLA
-2396 DVKHVIVKMAEGTY
+2396 DVAHVIVKVAEGTY

-2416 NQKMVTGAAEEVLPT
+2416 NQKMVTGDAEEVLPT

-2446 TYHKNEYPFYETYR
+2446 LPYGDEHPFYETYR

-2470 GQVLDTKTGNYGRA
+2470 GQVEDTKTGNIGRA

-2489 FTNDIFDSDNL
+2489 FTNDLFWTDDLIL
-2500 LYSKAISASSTLS
+2500 SKDVGESTPLS
-2513 GENALATLTDRAVI
+2513 GTNALATLTDRAVI

-2545 GGGAAIVTGF
+2545 GGGAAIVTSF

-2563 QDNEATFYGGALYM
+2563 QDNEATFYGGALYL

-2592 AEYGGAVYVKEPESS
+2592 AEYGGAVYVAENDFVKG
-2607 ELSGLTDEARDPIYA
+2607 LSDDARDPWYA
-2622 RLYNSTIVRNQASV
+2622 RLYNSTIVRNHASV

-2703 AIHGV
+2703 ANHGV

-2727 ESQEN
+2727 ESETN

-2778 LYNYNDVAGTIQY
+2778 LYDYNDVAGTINY
-2791 LKTMTMTPEND
+2791 LKTMTMTPERD

-2816 VLNYHASPR
+2816 VLNYYASPK
-2825 YERPFTRLFVSNPQN
+2825 YERPFTRLYVSNPQN
-2840 VDTEVASRLL
+2840 VDTEKASRLL
-2850 NSADPLYSQQGSSMA
+2850 NCSDPLYSQQGSSMA

-2874 FDYIVALRTSD
+2874 LDYIVALRTSE

-2891 TTFVD
+2891 TTFAD
-2896 DDAFNAAKSVGPLY
+2896 LDAFNAASSVGTLY
-2910 TRSGTEGAY
+2910 TRSGSEGSY
-2919 TYTEADSWVSGTTYF
+2919 TYTEATTWANNSTLYF
-2934 RKYKHIFCDT
+2934 RKYKDIFCDT
-2944 RFEVFIS
+2944 RFEVYLS

-2962 GVEGHAR
+2962 GIEGHAR

-2984 IDPKKFYCQ
+2984 LAPNVFYCQ

-3005 GQDILNYAGDE
+3005 GDDILDFAGSE
-3016 HPESGTGVVNYQSN
+3016 HPDLYHSGSPVLDHLSN
-3030 ARTTICDENGVISGL
+3030 ARTTFLDEDDNTITDL
-3045 SDIELKS
+3045 NDIELKC
-3052 ATASEIWEAR
+3052 ATPIEIWENR
-3062 KFADINGNNVY
+3062 PFADINGNNVY

-3091 VETTDNVYHVITCFA
+3091 TETMDNVYHVITCFA

-3115 KRYANYDASN
+3115 KRYGSYDEA
-3125 SSRICFSNE
+3125 
-3134 LGAERGGT
+3134 LGQVRFRNQLDTERGGT

-3154 LTGLNITQGN
+3154 LSGLNITQGN
-3164 ARDYDSEAVSNLQQ
+3164 ARDYDSDAITNLKQ
-3178 YYRGGGLLVDGS
+3178 YYRGGGIMVDGS
-3190 WTNGDGDSGQTD
+3190 WTNGDTDSSQSD

-3211 PFYIYASQFQNSNAI
+3211 PFYITGSQFQNNNAI

-3231 FTNGTMNIFSC
+3231 FTNGTMNLFSC
-3242 SFVQNFA
+3242 SFVQNYA
-3249 QGPTKNSSQSADDI
+3249 QGPTYHPSQS
-3263 STAQGVVQYNGGGAI
+3263 STEVSSAQAVVQYNGGGAI

-3300 GVNMMSSSAPGYDKQ
+3300 GVDMMTSSTPGYDKQ

-3320 IWGGLNSEVRLMNCD
+3320 IWGGLYSEVRLMNCD

-3346 VFVNPAQIVTGVED
+3346 VFVNPAQVVTGVED

-3373 TGVTNSSFSSCGITD
+3373 TGVTNSAFSGCGITD

-3394 SYRSQETK
+3394 SYRSQANK
-3402 ERELE
+3402 VIELG
-3407 LEAKEADG
+3407 LEAKEANN

-3421 RTELTALRK
+3421 RTQLAGFRQH
-3430 NQPMFFCAYRPGF
+3430 QPMFFCAYRPGF
-3443 GPTPVTTT
+3443 GPTPVTTRN
-3451 DKVTVP
+3451 KVTVP

-3464 AGGEYDPHEVPFLG
+3464 TGGEYDPHEVPFLG
-3478 ESDIKYFDIFGGNNN
+3478 ESEINYFDIFDGNNN

-3517 NGYNPSANW
+3517 DGYNPSANW
-3526 MPSRINNLTDNG
+3526 MPARINNLTDNG
-3538 WSYMTLTSKTAT
+3538 WSYMTLTSKTSS

-3556 QLGADNKNQGGTPP
+3556 KLNADPLTNEGGIAP
-3570 ETPGTIPDNDIF
+3570 ETPGTPPDNNIF
-3582 GGPFPFYAYQQ
+3582 GGPFPFYAWQQ
-3593 SLYYRLTLMPFGNQ
+3593 SLYYKLTLMPFGNQ

-3630 ISSNPLTLEEAKA
+3630 ISSNPLTFEEAKA

-3725 NTDRSLSFTIQTYP
+3725 NLDRSLSFTIQTRP
-3739 YNSGAFTPLTGKDYG
+3739 YNNGAFTPHTDEDFG
-3754 VRSLKFRG
+3754 VRSLTLRG

-3785 EQRTSITQDQ
+3785 EQRTSITPDQ

-3801 ILDAEQYTTNVTLG
+3801 ILDAEQYTTTVTPAG
-3815 GDVKSMS
+3815 NISNTS

-3841 DGIKDETN
+3841 DGIKDEAN
-3849 YKNPGGAAIYYHQQY
+3849 YKNPGGAAIYYHEQY
-3864 QYDEDNHKKSETD
+3864 QYDDFNGRKSTTD
-3877 LLKPPAQSREVTST
+3877 LLKPPAQCKAVTTTTT
-3891 DPDTGVENVTWI
+3891 DPDTGDPIEKVSWV
-3903 WDWDQHWQSS
+3903 WDWDTQYWDPA
-3913 WTTEYREPKLT
+3913 WTTATQEPKLT
-3924 LRNCTFTQNGKAVA
+3924 LRNCTFTQNGQDVTN
-3938 DPASA
+3938 PTSA
-3943 VLIDEGGGSSLIVNS
+3943 VLIEGGGGSSLVVNS
-3958 VFDRNAGDPIK
+3958 VFDRNAGDPLV
-3969 AVNTTVLN
+3969 AVNTTMLN
-3977 CTSGLNGGHIKL
+3977 STSGLNGGHLKL
-3989 TETTENNVAYHSALY
+3989 TETTENGVDYHSALY

-4009 RDDQNNSTPITEST
+4009 RDDQNNNTPITENT

-4031 TTVYNTSTSTPS
+4031 TTTYNTSTSTPS
-4043 ERMSHNAITGFSHTE
+4043 DRMTYNAITGFSHTE
-4058 DTQKNYGLSDTN
+4058 DAQKNYGLSDTN

-4080 DPENGNFSIKPG
+4080 DPENGDFSLKPG

-4097 QGVNQT
+4097 QGLNST
-4103 YARFVWPQPEYA
+4103 YAHFVWPQPEYA
-4115 AATEYEQLMQN
+4115 SASAYELLMQN
-4126 LHPDQSQLI
+4126 LHPDQSELI

-4165 NDRLKNA
+4165 NNRLKNGI
-4172 LIDRGA
+4172 IDRGA

-4193 NKTSGTETGRT
+4193 NKTSGSETGRT
-4204 WEEAYGNGNLQMAID
+4204 WEEAYSHGHLQMAID
-4219 AATIFASNGTE
+4219 AATIFASNGTG

-4270 KDPTAEELEY
+4270 TNPDPTQEELVY
-4280 TESEL
+4280 TDSEL
-4285 AAFVNRVKAERRS
+4285 AAFVNRVQAERRS
-4298 VAARNVTDNMNYTT
+4298 VAARNVTSNMNYTT
-4312 RIKGIASVD
+4312 RIKGIASVE
-4321 GSYSQG
+4321 GTYSQG

-4346 TPAVDITVPKVAVR
+4346 SPAVNITVPKVAVR

-4365 GNVMGSGQ
+4365 DNIMANGQ
-4373 PVVNLLG
+4373 PVVNLAG
-4380 GSGTDQKSLLYN
+4380 GSGSDKNSLLYN

-4402 IVNVGTNGY
+4402 LVDVGTNGY

-4419 DHTGETPIG
+4419 DNAGETPIG
-4428 GSGASTN
+4428 GVGASTN
-4435 VSNTIAVNESGGMH
+4435 VSNTIAANESAGMYAT
-4449 PSFAPYRRPNANAY
+4449 FAPYRRPNANKY
-4463 SLISYLTDHK
+4463 SLATYLTDHK

-4483 WDINAGTD
+4483 SDINAGTD
-4491 DMATSAVN
+4491 DRTTSIVHG
-4499 GNNTIAKMFPEVVDF
+4499 GNAIAMKFPDYVDF

-4529 QVDNGCFETW
+4529 RVDNGCYETW
-4539 RIDDGDAVYA
+4539 RIDNGYAVYA

-4554 AKAAS
+4554 AKVGV
-4559 DLNKYVAEIE
+4559 DLNKYVTDME
-4569 STDPTFDD
+4569 STDPGYTATFDD
-4577 TRMLARN
+4577 GKMMPKD
-4584 EYWTDNYGGHVYPHT
+4584 EYWKSNYGGHVYPHI

-4613 DQAETTHTAPLTHPH
+4613 DQEETTHSAPLTHPYS
-4628 AGGTSL
+4628 GGTPL
-4634 FTSTNPV
+4634 FTSESPI
-4641 RPGYLLVQEGG
+4641 RPGYLLVKEGG
-4652 SLHGNGNFVQAEYVA
+4652 SLYGNGNYIQAEYVA
-4667 TEHSFTAGEKQ
+4667 TERSFTAGEQ
-4678 RLMAFPHD
+4678 YRLMAFPHD
-4686 VRLEATISTSYDS
+4686 VRLEATISTSYDDS
-4699 GTNTLTQTDKS
+4699 GTNKLTQEDQS
-4710 GTFTPYLYDADARAA
+4710 STFKPYIYDADARAA
-4725 WNYDFRADNSSLW
+4725 WNYDFQADNSSLW
-4738 KDDISPIQTANG
+4738 QDDISPIHTSNG
-4750 VTQSQNPQVLRTEGW
+4750 LQQRTYPQVLRTEGW
-4765 LLDFGTAGIDANAT
+4765 LLDFGTGSIANNAT
-4779 YRFTGF
+4779 YRFTGW
-4785 GIPRSEGATDPY
+4785 GITRSEDSTDPY

-4802 SEGGHDAKTVT
+4802 TEGGSTAKTVT

-4825 AHFTKLENMGWNL
+4825 AHFTKAENMGWNL

-4845 SSYAT
+4845 SGYAT
-4850 GGTNPD
+4850 GGTNSD
-4856 YNMHVPHVFYRSL
+4856 FSMNIPHVFYRSL
-4869 GNNYAQNTADAT
+4869 DNTYTNYTADAT
-4881 YGQFYTEQS
+4881 YGQFYTMQS

-4906 TAAIGESEAVK
+4906 TAAIGSSEALK
-4917 FKVPYYGNETKA
+4917 FKVPFYGHETETPSKRL
-4929 PVKEM
+4929 
-4934 LTVCLFN
+4934 LTVCLSD
-4941 EDGQGDLVAVEAPE
+4941 EDGYGDQVAIDAPE
-4955 SADAAASGPLSAPA
+4955 AAASSLGTLD
-4969 MPYQINSDG
+4969 MPYRINSDG
-4978 IKWMALS
+4978 IKWLAFD
-4985 PTVPQL
+4985 PAVPQL
-4991 WLENAGG
+4991 WLENADG

-5009 EVPIPVGIRAD
+5009 AVPIPVGIRAEE
-5020 GDSELTF
+5020 DSKLTF
-5027 SLRSNQ
+5027 SLSDDQ
-5033 GADDFQ
+5033 GTDNFQ
-5039 AVWLIDQEAQRVVN
+5039 AVWLIDQEAQQVVN

-5059 RFRALGSQVAPGAT
+5059 CFRSSGSQAGQGVA
-5073 RFFLQLDGQRPAMP
+5073 RFYLQLDGQRPAMLKN
-5087 GSTPQQYSVYVRNR
+5087 TPQYSVYVQRR
-5101 VLHVT
+5101 MLHVN
-5106 GTNPGDNIRVYRPDG
+5106 GTNTGDNIRIYRPDG
-5121 ALLVTGTADGNH
+5121 VLLLTATADSNH
-5133 WQTPL
+5133 WQTLLPK
-5138 HIPGVYVVSI
+5138 PGIYVVCVEE
-5148 EAEVHKVMAK
+5148 EAHKVMAR

>member
-1 MTRMTRNILYILF
+1 MTRNILYILF

-25 QTPDTIRYVKESGTY
+25 QTPDTIRYVKASGTY

-67 NNLTSGSIY
+67 NHLTSGSIY

-96 FTAFKIYPGIHLYGG
+96 FTAFKIYPGIHVYGG
-111 FPAEITDSD
+111 FRADETDD
-120 IDPADLADPRGIP
+120 NA
-133 FVTTPRNVTLNEGEP
+133 
-148 NEETVTFTDYKYRP
+148 RP
-162 YNTYHSLEEG
+162 YNADGSVNVTYRPLVDTLASLESG
-172 QPAKLQ
+172 QEAKLQ

-183 YQTILSGTH
+183 HQTVLSGTH

-203 RGTFTTLF
+203 RGTFSTLF
-211 PGNSYHVVWFA
+211 TGNSYHVVWFA

-234 AKHALPLSAPASIDG
+234 AKHALPLSAPASVDG

-263 ERLHTAYGAGAY
+263 ERVHTAYGAGAY
-275 LVENATLSRCIIDH
+275 LVENATLSRCIIDK
-289 CEATMRGGGAYLD
+289 CEATMRGGGVYLD

-492 LNPKFY
+492 LTPKFY

-510 AGTGKRNVMSLE
+510 AGTGKRNVLSLE
-522 SDNTNPGSIDANYPY
+522 SQNTNPGGIDANYPY

-649 LGVPNQ
+649 LGVVPNQ
-655 EKQIYRE
+655 EKQIYRDN
-662 KGYTQI
+662 GYTQN
-668 DGVATYNGEVGDNSF
+668 DGDGNVVATYNDEVGDNSF

-691 GTEATLPTIFVDPSR
+691 GTEDYLPTIFVDPSR

-892 NANLNED
+892 NANLNEN

-957 YVNSSNKKANGKYC
+957 YVNSSNKNANGDYC

-1076 RSASGS
+1076 RSATGS
-1082 EDNIK
+1082 ANNIT

-1148 ANAFIASQGG
+1148 ANAFITAQGG
-1158 SNWSV
+1158 SNWSA

-1266 GNAIYALAGGVAGS
+1266 GNAIYALAGGAAGS

-1292 NTDPAIGTLPGN
+1292 NDDPAIGTLPGN

-1311 RYSGGFGRVWVTD
+1311 RYSGFATAFFTSYKV
-1324 WKTGGSTTTTV
+1324 GGEATTTT
-1335 TNTWLTET
+1335 TTTITTET
-1343 NVYDDGGRAGQT
+1343 NEYYRDGVLQST
-1355 ETLNDGT
+1355 ETIQDHVPTTSSTSVTSGT
-1362 IPIVETTIQTT
+1362 TSDVT
-1373 NAGST
+1373 NQQLA
-1378 APEFTTAG
+1378 
-1386 YYNDP
+1386 DP
-1391 NFPYGEISGAS
+1391 RFPYGEMSGQS
-1402 RSFWRAN
+1402 RTFWRAN
-1409 PYHNG
+1409 PYTPG
-1414 SDWNNAASYDL
+1414 TYDL
-1425 AGFITACN
+1425 ASFINACN
-1433 TNGWICN
+1433 TNGWISN
-1440 TRAENYVGGLQYAVE
+1440 DRTENYVSGLQYAVE

-1464 STLPRQEGVDSIQV
+1464 STVPHEEGVDSIQV
-1478 WVGNGT
+1478 WVGNGKYT
-1484 YNDYKGFVMRDN
+1484 DYKGFIMRN
-1496 TTVMGGFP
+1496 KTTVKGGFP
-1504 VDAYGTPGLDER
+1504 VDAYGTPGEDER

-1522 KVNIPKSKQAQDYD
+1522 VVNIPKAKRAEAFV
-1536 PKDYETILQIS
+1536 PEDYETILQIS
-1547 DVDPKQDNDHLN
+1547 DTNPEGEGHSFNEA
-1559 TDAVKFWDDDYA
+1559 AVKAWDDDLTLVMPNSTTLTTKTINRTIVHRYDWTTDA
-1571 LLDRSDTKTTEY
+1571 YNDVTNTYYLSSTFADNQITSETPNEPNVKVDGTQHLYEYMQLDCLHTLTFGTATDTKDCWHLTYTGASSKNNNEGVIGRNENNQMTGRDNNGKNIYENGRIVGTTTSNRLWLKNGSLSGVELWQNMKNVPAGDY
-1583 KDRTLIH
+1583 KIVVDLTAYYRNNMTVNAGNVPTGVTFIV
-1590 HYKLGTAEGT
+1590 TNAEGT
-1600 EATSDYLTYPNFNV
+1600 RVIEEPINAKNKKG
-1614 LTNNKFL
+1614 TNLSQNL
-1621 PSSSSSE
+1621 ARAELSR
-1628 GGYQYYTFG
+1628 YTF
-1637 SEVSEMDR
+1637 EF
-1645 WHLKHPIKDNYVVDI
+1645 
-1660 VGDGN
+1660 
-1665 SVNKQRTIYDPE
+1665 
-1677 TNQILRDGGGNEVK
+1677 NQ
-1691 VKGNWIFLG
+1691 
-1700 NGSLTGAEFWQTM
+1700 
-1713 PNVPK
+1713 P
-1718 GKYRLYVD
+1718 
-1726 MAGGYRNKFSSQDST
+1726 
-1741 NIFFKI
+1741 
-1747 VASDGTITPVMLK
+1747 SDGTLGIKITVGDLN
-1760 TIGSSTHNDNSGNNR
+1760 SSYGNNR
-1775 NMAYRYALDFEQR
+1775 EVSMENFKLYKKFEGY
-1788 ATGNVTIKIVVED
+1788 TLST
-1801 GVRNT
+1801 T
-1806 KAANATYGTDTG
+1806 SDT
-1818 GDPDSIPQSYADNY
+1818 S
-1832 GGSNPNRREFWMS
+1832 
-1845 NLHLYPITDGYEEDM
+1845 
-1860 ASLVDQ
+1860 
-1866 VATRQESETVNE
+1866 NE
-1878 TSTLYTIKNHRT
+1878 TAPETTHPKPIPVVTVSKTRP

-1904 PTYGAGSVGDPT
+1904 PTYGGGGIGDPVYHSDS
-1916 ATNRGKYGDDL
+1916 YGDKL
-1927 SHTDRVV
+1927 PHTDRVSDAV
-1934 KASRTSTTRTKESD
+1934 KDKRTASPNTKYEDSH
-1948 PNYVEYTDVIWD
+1948 YKGYTNVTWD
-1960 GFTIRHGFISE
+1960 GFTIRHGFLYE
-1971 EAMAHGGGAGVN
+1971 EAMCHGGGAGVN
-1983 MYEGAS
+1983 MYEGAHLQNCIVIDNYAAG
-1989 LRNCVIINNI
+1989 LRM
-1999 TCCERVKGSGIF
+1999 KGGGIF
-2011 CDGSNS
+2011 CDGATST
-2017 SIEGCFVL
+2017 IEGCFVL
-2025 SNTSTHG
+2025 DNTSMR
-2032 KIASDADQKQVFAG
+2032 ASHDNLTDYKQVFAG
-2046 GMFMYEGTCFNS
+2046 GLFLYEGTCFNS
-2058 LFANN
+2058 LFAKN
-2063 YSHGSAGGVGFC
+2063 YSFGSAGGVGFC

-2084 AYNDCAL
+2084 AYNTCDL
-2091 EEGGHKNGG
+2091 EEGPKNSPTHKNGG
-2100 AISIATS
+2100 AISIATE

-2122 TGMAIRERYDAS
+2122 TGMAIRERYDKD
-2134 ININAVNPFINCYVQ
+2134 INNNAVNPFINCYVQ
-2149 NEVAFTQ
+2149 TEVPFTQ

-2396 DVKHVIVKMAEGTY
+2396 DVKHVIVKVAEGTY

-2446 TYHKNEYPFYETYR
+2446 IFDAEHPFYETYR
-2460 DPLNHKTTFS
+2460 DPLNRKTTFS

-2513 GENALATLTDRAVI
+2513 GENALADLTDRAVI

-2545 GGGAAIVTGF
+2545 GGGAAIVTSF

-2727 ESQEN
+2727 ESETL

-2758 RATYPSLEYRDMA
+2758 RATFPSLEYRDMA

-2896 DDAFNAAKSVGPLY
+2896 ADAFNAAKSVGPLF

-3115 KRYANYDASN
+3115 KRFANYDASN

-3211 PFYIYASQFQNSNAI
+3211 PFYIYASQFQNNNAI

-3249 QGPTKNSSQSADDI
+3249 QGPTKNSSQSTDDI

-3373 TGVTNSSFSSCGITD
+3373 TGVTNSSFSGCGITD

-3394 SYRSQETK
+3394 SYRSQATK
-3402 ERELE
+3402 EIELG

-3415 TITDAE
+3415 TITDAQ
-3421 RTELTALRK
+3421 RTQLAALRE

-3517 NGYNPSANW
+3517 DGYNPSANW
-3526 MPSRINNLTDNG
+3526 MPARINNLTDNG
-3538 WSYMTLTSKTAT
+3538 WSYMTLTSKTTT

-3556 QLGADNKNQGGTPP
+3556 QLGANEYNQGGIPP
-3570 ETPGTIPDNDIF
+3570 ETPGTPPDNNVF

-3593 SLYYRLTLMPFGNQ
+3593 SLYYNLTLMPFGNQ

-3663 EVDVLWVSATENLDK
+3663 EVDVLWVSAIENLDK

-3697 TLLKSRNDHAK
+3697 TLLKSRNNHAK

-3725 NTDRSLSFTIQTYP
+3725 NTDRSLSFTIQTRP
-3739 YNSGAFTPLTGKDYG
+3739 YNNGAFTPHTDEEFA
-3754 VRSLKFRG
+3754 VRNLKFRG

-3801 ILDAEQYTTNVTLG
+3801 ILDAEQYTTNVTPAG
-3815 GDVKSMS
+3815 VVTSAS
-3822 RGVAIPITFEGITF
+3822 RDVAIPITFEGITF

-3841 DGIKDETN
+3841 DGIKDETD

-3877 LLKPPAQSREVTST
+3877 LLKPPAQSREVTTTTT
-3891 DPDTGVENVTWI
+3891 DPDTGAEIENVTWI
-3903 WDWDQHWQSS
+3903 WDWDTQHWQSS

-3924 LRNCTFTQNGKAVA
+3924 LRNCTFTQNGKEVA
-3938 DPASA
+3938 DPTSA
-3943 VLIDEGGGSSLIVNS
+3943 VLIEGGGGSSLIVNS

-4031 TTVYNTSTSTPS
+4031 TTAYNTSTSTPS

-4058 DTQKNYGLSDTN
+4058 DAQKNYGLSDTN

-4365 GNVMGSGQ
+4365 GNVMDTGQ
-4373 PVVNLLG
+4373 SVVNLTG
-4380 GSGTDQKSLLYN
+4380 GSGTDENSLLYN
-4392 TLLYGNKAGT
+4392 TLIYGNTAGT

-4419 DHTGETPIG
+4419 DHTGETPFG

-4435 VSNTIAVNESGGMH
+4435 VSNTIAANESAGMH
-4449 PSFAPYRRPNANAY
+4449 ATFAPYRRPDANVY
-4463 SLISYLTDHK
+4463 TLPPYLTDHK

-4483 WDINAGTD
+4483 KDINTGTD
-4491 DMATSAVN
+4491 NKATNEVHG
-4499 GNNTIAKMFPEVVDF
+4499 GNDIAMKFPDVVDF

-4539 RIDDGDAVYA
+4539 RIDDGDAVYT

-4559 DLNKYVAEIE
+4559 DLNKYV
-4569 STDPTFDD
+4569 TDLDSSDPSYASTFDD
-4577 TRMLARN
+4577 ARMVAKG
-4584 EYWTDNYGGHVYPHT
+4584 EYWTDNYGGHLYPHT

-4613 DQAETTHTAPLTHPH
+4613 DQAETTHTAPLTYPH

-4765 LLDFGTAGIDANAT
+4765 LLDFGTEGIDDDAT

-4869 GNNYAQNTADAT
+4869 GNTYAQNTAHAT

-4906 TAAIGESEAVK
+4906 TAAVGESEAVK
-4917 FKVPYYGNETKA
+4917 FKVPYYGLETAA
-4929 PVKEM
+4929 PVKEL
-4934 LTVCLFN
+4934 LTVCLSD

-4955 SADAAASGPLSAPA
+4955 SADAASGPLSAPA

-4985 PTVPQL
+4985 STVPQL

-5009 EVPIPVGIRAD
+5009 EVPIPVGIRAE

-5087 GSTPQQYSVYVRNR
+5087 DGTSQHYNVYVRNR

-5148 EAEVHKVMAK
+5148 EAEAHKVMAK

>member
-1 MTRMTRNILYILF
+1 MTRTTRITRTTRMTRNILYILF

-96 FTAFKIYPGIHLYGG
+96 FTAFKIYPGIHVYGG
-111 FPAEITDSD
+111 FKANETDD
-120 IDPADLADPRGIP
+120 NA
-133 FVTTPRNVTLNEGEP
+133 
-148 NEETVTFTDYKYRP
+148 RP
-162 YNTYHSLEEG
+162 YNADGSVNVTYRPLVDTLASLESG
-172 QPAKLQ
+172 QEAKLQ
-178 PWNFK
+178 PWYFK
-183 YQTILSGTH
+183 HQTVLSGTH

-203 RGTFTTLF
+203 RGTFSTLF
-211 PGNSYHVVWFA
+211 TGNSYHVVWFA

-234 AKHALPLSAPASIDG
+234 AKHALPLSAPASVDG

-263 ERLHTAYGAGAY
+263 ERVHTAYGAGAY
-275 LVENATLSRCIIDH
+275 LVENATLSRCIIDK
-289 CEATMRGGGAYLD
+289 CEATMRGGGVYLD

-510 AGTGKRNVMSLE
+510 AGTGKRNVLSLE
-522 SDNTNPGSIDANYPY
+522 SQNTNPGSIDANYPY

-649 LGVPNQ
+649 LGVVPNQ
-655 EKQIYRE
+655 EKQIYRGN
-662 KGYTQI
+662 GYTQN
-668 DGVATYNGEVGDNSF
+668 DGDGNVVATYNDEVGDNSF

-691 GTEATLPTIFVDPSR
+691 GTEDYLPTIFVDPSR

-875 LINVKNVI
+875 LINVRNVI

-918 GGIIVNNAS
+918 GGIIVNNSS

-957 YVNSSNKKANGKYC
+957 YVNSSNKNANGDYC

-1076 RSASGS
+1076 RSATGS
-1082 EDNIK
+1082 ANNIT

-1158 SNWSV
+1158 SNWSA

-1266 GNAIYALAGGVAGS
+1266 GNAIYALAGGAAGS

-1292 NTDPAIGTLPGN
+1292 NTDPAIGTLPGG

-1311 RYSGGFGRVWVTD
+1311 RYSGGFATSYFTSY
-1324 WKTGGSTTTTV
+1324 KEGGDATTTTTTTITTEINEYYRNNV
-1335 TNTWLTET
+1335 RQDAETYIIQDHVSATNSTTET
-1343 NVYDDGGRAGQT
+1343 TGVTT
-1355 ETLNDGT
+1355 EVSN
-1362 IPIVETTIQTT
+1362 QQH
-1373 NAGST
+1373 A
-1378 APEFTTAG
+1378 
-1386 YYNDP
+1386 DP
-1391 NFPYGEISGAS
+1391 RFPYGEISGHS
-1402 RSFWRAN
+1402 RTFWRAN
-1409 PYHNG
+1409 PFTGSYNG
-1414 SDWNNAASYDL
+1414 KTDSLEFINAVKE
-1425 AGFITACN
+1425 
-1433 TNGWICN
+1433 NGWICN
-1440 TRAENYVGGLQYAVE
+1440 ARTENYVSGLQYAVE
-1455 TAAAYNAPG
+1455 KAAAYNA
-1464 STLPRQEGVDSIQV
+1464 LPENDAGRITGVDSVQV
-1478 WVGNGT
+1478 WVGNGKYT
-1484 YNDYKGFVMRDN
+1484 DYKGFVMRDK

-1504 VDAYGTPGLDER
+1504 VSAYETPGEDER

-1522 KVNIPKSKQAQDYD
+1522 VVNIPKAKRAKDFV
-1536 PKDYETILQIS
+1536 PEDYETILQIS
-1547 DVDPKQDNDHLN
+1547 DVNPEGEGHTFNEAAVNAWDNDLALTMPSSTTLTTKTINRNIVHRYDWSSDALEDVTSTYYLSSTFADNQITSETPN
-1559 TDAVKFWDDDYA
+1559 TPNDKVDGTQNLYEYMR
-1571 LLDRSDTKTTEY
+1571 LDGLHTLTFGTATDTK
-1583 KDRTLIH
+1583 DCWH
-1590 HYKLGTAEGT
+1590 
-1600 EATSDYLTYPNFNV
+1600 LTYTGAASTSGSNGVIGRYEYNQMTGRDNNGKTIYENGVSVGTTTSNRLWIKNGTLSDVEVWQDMKNV
-1614 LTNNKFL
+1614 PAGNYKIVVDLTAYYRTGTTVQSGRTPTGVTFTIT
-1621 PSSSSSE
+1621 PS
-1628 GGYQYYTFG
+1628 GGTPIVTDINGYHKKPANLTQNLARAELSRYTF
-1637 SEVSEMDR
+1637 EF
-1645 WHLKHPIKDNYVVDI
+1645 
-1660 VGDGN
+1660 
-1665 SVNKQRTIYDPE
+1665 
-1677 TNQILRDGGGNEVK
+1677 NQ
-1691 VKGNWIFLG
+1691 
-1700 NGSLTGAEFWQTM
+1700 
-1713 PNVPK
+1713 P
-1718 GKYRLYVD
+1718 
-1726 MAGGYRNKFSSQDST
+1726 
-1741 NIFFKI
+1741 
-1747 VASDGTITPVMLK
+1747 SDGTLGIRISVGALDPSKGDNREVSMENFKLYKKVEGYSLTTTSDTSNETASETTHPEPTPVV
-1760 TIGSSTHNDNSGNNR
+1760 SAST
-1775 NMAYRYALDFEQR
+1775 E
-1788 ATGNVTIKIVVED
+1788 
-1801 GVRNT
+1801 
-1806 KAANATYGTDTG
+1806 
-1818 GDPDSIPQSYADNY
+1818 
-1832 GGSNPNRREFWMS
+1832 
-1845 NLHLYPITDGYEEDM
+1845 
-1860 ASLVDQ
+1860 
-1866 VATRQESETVNE
+1866 
-1878 TSTLYTIKNHRT
+1878 RT

-1904 PTYGAGSVGDPT
+1904 PTYGGGGIGNPVTHDKSFGDKVP
-1916 ATNRGKYGDDL
+1916 
-1927 SHTDRVV
+1927 HTDRVSGAV
-1934 KASRTSTTRTKESD
+1934 KDQRTATPSNKYPD
-1948 PNYVEYTDVIWD
+1948 DHYVGYTNVFWD
-1960 GFTIRHGFISE
+1960 GFTIRHGFLYDES
-1971 EAMAHGGGAGVN
+1971 MCHGGGAGVN
-1983 MYEGAS
+1983 MYEGAH
-1989 LRNCVIINNI
+1989 LRNCIVINNYAAAQ
-1999 TCCERVKGSGIF
+1999 RMKGGGIF
-2011 CDGSNS
+2011 CDGATST
-2017 SIEGCFVL
+2017 IEGCFVL
-2025 SNTSTHG
+2025 NNTSMRGST
-2032 KIASDADQKQVFAG
+2032 DNLTDYKQVFAG
-2046 GMFMYEGTCFNS
+2046 GMFLYEGTCFNS
-2058 LFANN
+2058 LFAKN
-2063 YSHGSAGGVGFC
+2063 YSFGSAGGVGFC

-2084 AYNDCAL
+2084 AYNVCDL
-2091 EEGGHKNGG
+2091 DEGPKNSPTHKNGG
-2100 AISIATS
+2100 AISIATM

-2122 TGMAIRERYDAS
+2122 TGMAIRERYDQN
-2134 ININAVNPFINCYVQ
+2134 ININDVNPFINCYVQ
-2149 NEVAFTQ
+2149 TEVAFTQ
-2156 DIYKKNINNYSTS
+2156 NIYKKNINNYTTS

-2315 NKAGG
+2315 SPGGG

-2328 DNAACERKLQHI
+2328 DNAACRMKLQHI

-2396 DVKHVIVKMAEGTY
+2396 DVKHVIVKVAEGTY

-2460 DPLNHKTTFS
+2460 DPLNRKTTFS

-2513 GENALATLTDRAVI
+2513 GENALADLTDRAVI

-2545 GGGAAIVTGF
+2545 GGGAAIVTSF

-2607 ELSGLTDEARDPIYA
+2607 ELSGLSDEERDRRYA
-2622 RLYNSTIVRNQASV
+2622 RIYNSTIVRNNASV

-2732 KDAYYYIDRLSVLVR
+2732 LENKDAYYYIDRLSVLVR

-2758 RATYPSLEYRDMA
+2758 RATFPSLEYRDMA

-2778 LYNYNDVAGTIQY
+2778 LYNYNDVEGTIQY

-2896 DDAFNAAKSVGPLY
+2896 ADAFNAAKSVGPLF

-2984 IDPKKFYCQ
+2984 LDPKDFYCQ

-3005 GQDILNYAGDE
+3005 GDDILNLAGDE

-3091 VETTDNVYHVITCFA
+3091 TETMDNVYHVITCFA

-3115 KRYANYDASN
+3115 KRYASYDASN
-3125 SSRICFSNE
+3125 SSQICFSNE

-3211 PFYIYASQFQNSNAI
+3211 PFYIYASQFQNNNAI

-3346 VFVNPAQIVTGVED
+3346 VFVNPAQVEAGVED

-3373 TGVTNSSFSSCGITD
+3373 TGVTNSSFSGCRITD

-3402 ERELE
+3402 ETELA

-3415 TITDAE
+3415 TINDGE
-3421 RTELTALRK
+3421 RTQLANLRK

-3451 DKVTVP
+3451 EKVTVSNEDY
-3457 AVPRLGV
+3457 PRMAAYYQASGSSI
-3464 AGGEYDPHEVPFLG
+3464 AGEYDPHEVPFLG
-3478 ESDIKYFDIFGGNNN
+3478 EYGANYFNLFGGNNN

-3538 WSYMTLTSKTAT
+3538 WSYLTLTSKTLT

-3556 QLGADNKNQGGTPP
+3556 QLGANDKNQGGTPP
-3570 ETPGTIPDNDIF
+3570 ETPGTIPDNHVF

-3663 EVDVLWVSATENLDK
+3663 EVDVLWVSAIENLDK

-3801 ILDAEQYTTNVTLG
+3801 ILDAEQYTTNVTEG
-3815 GDVKSMS
+3815 ADVMSMS

-3864 QYDEDNHKKSETD
+3864 QYNAQTETKD
-3877 LLKPPAQSREVTST
+3877 TSKLLNPPAQCHAVTTTTT
-3891 DPDTGVENVTWI
+3891 DPDTGAEIESIRWI
-3903 WDWDQHWQSS
+3903 WDWDTDWDPS
-3913 WTTEYREPKLT
+3913 WATTTQEPKLT
-3924 LRNCTFTQNGKAVA
+3924 IRNCTFTQNGKEVD
-3938 DPASA
+3938 DPTSA
-3943 VLIDEGGGSSLIVNS
+3943 VLIEGGGGSSLIVNS

-3989 TETTENNVAYHSALY
+3989 TEETEYGVEYHSAMY

-4031 TTVYNTSTSTPS
+4031 ATTYDTSTSTPTD
-4043 ERMSHNAITGFSHTE
+4043 RMSHNAITGFSHTE
-4058 DTQKNYGLSDTN
+4058 DAQKNYGLSDTN

-4219 AATIFASNGTE
+4219 AATIFASNGTG

-4270 KDPTAEELEY
+4270 TDPAQEELVY
-4280 TESEL
+4280 TDSEL

-4298 VAARNVTDNMNYTT
+4298 VAARNVTSNMNYTT

-4321 GSYSQG
+4321 GTYNQG

-4333 IITNEATDAAPAT
+4333 IISNGATDAAPAT
-4346 TPAVDITVPKVAVR
+4346 TPAIDITVPKVAVR

-4365 GNVMGSGQ
+4365 DNVMSSGM
-4373 PVVNLLG
+4373 PVVNLAG
-4380 GSGTDQKSLLYN
+4380 GSGSGENRMSLLYN
-4392 TLLYGNKAGT
+4392 TLLYDNKAGT
-4402 IVNVGTNGY
+4402 IVNVASNGY

-4419 DHTGETPIG
+4419 DHEGETPIG
-4428 GSGASTN
+4428 GSGATTN
-4435 VSNTIAVNESGGMH
+4435 VSNTIAVNESAGMH
-4449 PSFAPYRRPNANAY
+4449 HSFAPYRRPDANVYTPA
-4463 SLISYLTDHK
+4463 SYLTDHK

-4483 WDINAGTD
+4483 SDINTGTD
-4491 DMATSAVN
+4491 DMATNAVN
-4499 GNNTIAKMFPEVVDF
+4499 GGNAIAVKFPEIVDF

-4529 QVDNGCFETW
+4529 QVDNGCYETW
-4539 RIDDGDAVYA
+4539 RIDDGTAVYA

-4554 AKAAS
+4554 AKAEA
-4559 DLNKYVAEIE
+4559 DLNKYV
-4569 STDPTFDD
+4569 TDLDSSDPSYASTFDD
-4577 TRMLARN
+4577 ARMVAKG
-4584 EYWTDNYGGHVYPHT
+4584 EYWTDNYGGHLYPHT
-4599 GSVVYIGE
+4599 GSVVYIGK

-4613 DQAETTHTAPLTHPH
+4613 DQAETTHTAPLTYPQ
-4628 AGGTSL
+4628 AGGTAL

-4699 GTNTLTQTDKS
+4699 GTKTLTQTDKS

-4765 LLDFGTAGIDANAT
+4765 LLDFGTEGIDANAT

-4856 YNMHVPHVFYRSL
+4856 YNMHVPHVFYRS
-4869 GNNYAQNTADAT
+4869 AQNTAHAT

-4890 WDGSATLSPGD
+4890 WDGSAKLSPGD

-4917 FKVPYYGNETKA
+4917 FKVPYYGQETAA
-4929 PVKEM
+4929 PVKEL
-4934 LTVCLFN
+4934 LTVCLSD

-5009 EVPIPVGIRAD
+5009 EVPIPVGIRAE

-5087 GSTPQQYSVYVRNR
+5087 DGTSQHYNVYVRNR

-5148 EAEVHKVMAK
+5148 EAEAHKVMAK